1 MANRLRSLRPPAPPA
16 EARPES
22 PSKALRVL
30 GSVLAPTTVLTGL
43 LFFFGRQHA
52 NWLLDYFGVPLST
65 TGLTAQD
72 YLVRSADGLF
82 APIAVVLA
90 AVLALLWL
98 YRFLRVR
105 LGDAAWERLLRLAT
119 PVAVVCGLTGFA
131 VAAVGVVRP
140 EAFASSYSVPGA
152 GLSLGVLF
160 LVSASRLLAAR
171 ARRPLPAAVATAE
184 WLAAFAL
191 VSVGLFWAV
200 ADYSASVGVGR
211 AVQIEAALAGPPET
225 VLYSAKSLNLTA
237 PGVRETACRN
247 PDTAY
252 HYRYTGLKLILQS
265 GGQYFLLPVQWH
277 KAEGTAVVLPRT
289 DALRLEFTPA
299 ADPDAPC

>member
-1 MANRLRSLRPPAPPA
+1 MR
-16 EARPES
+16 
-22 PSKALRVL
+22 ALRLL
-30 GSVLAPTTVLTGL
+30 GSVIAPTTLLTGL

-65 TGLTAQD
+65 MGLTAQD

-82 APIAVVLA
+82 APIAVVMA

-98 YRFLRVR
+98 YRFLRAR
-105 LGDAAWERLLRLAT
+105 LTEAAWRRLLRVAT
-119 PVAVVCGLTGFA
+119 PAAVGCGLAGLA
-131 VAAVGVVRP
+131 VAAVGIVSP
-140 EAFASSYSVPGA
+140 EAFAASYAVPGA

-171 ARRPLPAAVATAE
+171 TGRPLPAAVATAE
-184 WLAAFAL
+184 WLAAFAM

-211 AVQIEAALAGPPET
+211 AIQIEAALATPPET

-237 PGVRETACRN
+237 PGIRETPCRN

-277 KAEGTAVVLPRT
+277 KADGTALVLPRT
-289 DALRLEFTPA
+289 DSLRLEFTPV
-299 ADPDAPC
+299 ADPDVPC

>member
-1 MANRLRSLRPPAPPA
+1 MANRLRSLRPPRA
-16 EARPES
+16 EAVPES
-22 PSKALRVL
+22 PSKAMRLL
-30 GSVLAPTTVLTGL
+30 GSVVAPTTVLTGL

-65 TGLTAQD
+65 MGLTAED

-82 APIAVVLA
+82 APIAVVVA
-90 AVLALLWL
+90 GVLVLLWL
-98 YRFLRVR
+98 YRFLRAR
-105 LGDAAWERLLRLAT
+105 LAETAWQRLLRVAT
-119 PVAVVCGLTGFA
+119 PVAVVGGVAGVA
-131 VAAVGVVRP
+131 VAAVGVVHP
-140 EAFASSYSVPGA
+140 EAFATSYAVPGA

-160 LVSASRLLAAR
+160 LVAASRMLASR
-171 ARRPLPAAVATAE
+171 AGRPWPAALATAE
-184 WLAAFAL
+184 WLAAFVL

-211 AVQIEAALAGPPET
+211 ALEIEGTLAGPPET
-225 VLYSAKSLNLTA
+225 VVYSAKSLNLTA
-237 PGVRETACRN
+237 PGVRETPCRH
-247 PDTAY
+247 PDSAY

-277 KAEGTAVVLPRT
+277 KADGTAVVLPRT